1 MNKYR
6 TLIILSLFLC
16 FEIVNAQLP
25 KPDNYIIFVDFSA
38 RIETNDQRLKDTELL
53 SYLMD
58 KFKFQVES
66 LYKSGKIYSEDKI
79 SVLFYPDL
87 NEENII
93 DLTSS
98 MKIDFSKMD
107 FNKKLK
113 YYMSEFPKNEKPVI
127 MNSFNKLYDIALQ
140 QNPNYFGSNIYDFF
154 NYGLNN
160 YLLETHNNHIVLFT
174 DGYMYMT
181 GENPKNIGN
190 KKGHLEGS
198 ILDPLRANSNWE
210 KLYVDQEWGIVSS
223 GFQITK
229 GTTISIL
236 EINPDNINNVFNPRT
251 RIRPLESCP
260 TEFKILS
267 RFWKDWFLDM
277 GFESK
282 DINIHKT
289 SNNLNGVKSD
299 LDLLFRK

>member
-1 MNKYR
+1 MSKYKA
-6 TLIILSLFLC
+6 LIILSLFLC

-25 KPDNYIIFVDFSA
+25 KPDNYIVFVDFSA
-38 RIETNDQRLKDTELL
+38 RIETNDQRLKDTDLL
-53 SYLMD
+53 SFLMD
-58 KFKFQVES
+58 KFKNQVES
-66 LYKSGKIYSEDKI
+66 LYKSGTIYSEDKI

-87 NEENII
+87 KDENII

-98 MKIDFSKMD
+98 MKIDFSKME

-113 YYMSEFPKNEKPVI
+113 YYMSEFPKDKKPVI
-127 MNSFNKLYDIALQ
+127 VNSFNKLYDIALQ

-154 NYGLNN
+154 NYSLDN
-160 YLLETHNNHIVLFT
+160 YLLETHNNHIILFT
-174 DGYMYMT
+174 DGYMYMS
-181 GENPKNIGN
+181 GENPKNDGN

-198 ILDPLRANSNWE
+198 ILDPLRASKNWE
-210 KLYVDQEWGIVSS
+210 KLYKTQNWGILRSANKIPKGSS
-223 GFQITK
+223 ITL
-229 GTTISIL
+229 L

-251 RIRPLESCP
+251 RIRPLKPCP

-267 RFWKDWFLDM
+267 RLWKDWFLDM
-277 GFESK
+277 GFDSN

-299 LDLLFRK
+299 LGLLFR